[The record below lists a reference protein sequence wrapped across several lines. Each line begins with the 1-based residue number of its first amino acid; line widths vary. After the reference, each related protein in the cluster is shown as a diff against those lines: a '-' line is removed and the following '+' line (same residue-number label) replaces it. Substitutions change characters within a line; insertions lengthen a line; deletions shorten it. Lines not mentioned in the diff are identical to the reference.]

1 LIGQLATLS
10 EDSCLGVKMV
20 LTGGDSLNGFEP
32 MEGKSN
38 LFIFPGVFSF
48 ANPLD
53 GMHLISQKYHR
64 EMADIKS
71 LNYAFAIRHWA
82 NVKSKGGNDL
92 LYYTD
97 ELGVSESSRSNLFF
111 VKSGVIYTPG
121 QQILEGITRSHVLTL
136 AAKEFEVQVGD
147 YSLAEF
153 LSADEVFTTGSTKRV
168 LPIFSIDG
176 KQINGAKRG
185 PITSHLYDLL
195 VASEC

>member
-1 LIGQLATLS
+1 
-10 EDSCLGVKMV
+10 
-20 LTGGDSLNGFEP
+20 
-32 MEGKSN
+32 
-38 LFIFPGVFSF
+38 
-48 ANPLD
+48 
-53 GMHLISQKYHR
+53 
-64 EMADIKS
+64 
-71 LNYAFAIRHWA
+71 
-82 NVKSKGGNDL
+82 
-92 LYYTD
+92 
-97 ELGVSESSRSNLFF
+97 

-176 KQINGAKRG
+176 KQVNGAQRG
-185 PITSHLYDLL
+185 KITSHLYDLL